1 MKEATRIRL
10 TTEDDLDRVAGYWI
24 VEVFSAIIGRW
35 IVQGVHRTQEAA
47 LDDQKNW
54 L

>member
-1 MKEATRIRL
+1 MSETTRVRL
-10 TTEDDLDRVAGYWI
+10 TTKDDPDRVAGYWI
-24 VEVFSAIIGRW
+24 VEVFSDIIGRW

-47 LDDQKNW
+47 LDDQKSW